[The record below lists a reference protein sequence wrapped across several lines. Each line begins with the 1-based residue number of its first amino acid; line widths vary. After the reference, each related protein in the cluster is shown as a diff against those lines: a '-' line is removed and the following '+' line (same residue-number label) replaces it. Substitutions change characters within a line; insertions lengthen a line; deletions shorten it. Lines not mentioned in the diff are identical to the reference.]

1 MNTRRWGPWSKAVA
15 HSSGRVLALADL
27 AGDHMKTMTHQQ
39 LFGSPTPKSIRNTKA
54 RIARA
59 RLIVAAA
66 RERAAEMAYS
76 PPRQSPTRE
85 SQRRRL
91 AQLQSLSRSWRGL

>member
-1 MNTRRWGPWSKAVA
+1 MRAR
-15 HSSGRVLALADL
+15 H
-27 AGDHMKTMTHQQ
+27 TMTVTA
-39 LFGSPTPKSIRNTKA
+39 LTPKSIRNTTA
-54 RIARA
+54 RIGRA

-76 PPRQSPTRE
+76 PPRQSPVRE

-91 AQLQSLSRSWRGL
+91 AQLQSLSPYALQVAREPCPNSGRETS

>member
-1 MNTRRWGPWSKAVA
+1 MTVT
-15 HSSGRVLALADL
+15 AL
-27 AGDHMKTMTHQQ
+27 
-39 LFGSPTPKSIRNTKA
+39 TPKSMRNTKA
-54 RIARA
+54 RIVRA

-66 RERAAEMAYS
+66 RERAAQMAYS

-91 AQLQSLSRSWRGL
+91 AQLQPLSPYALQFAAEPCSNSARETS